1 MTAPPPSSTLPVAR
15 RPLRDPLASRW
26 QASHGDS
33 GPAWPWGMS
42 PQAGPWVGGDCPC
55 LPPTSQR
62 LSSVEGGGLV
72 LTPLTTG
79 SHFLPCV
86 TEPIT
91 PTPRNHPNIWELP
104 FLFSDFPGA
113 SWMAGSRAPNPASE
127 HSLPPSPHLAS
138 EPPMLHQDL
147 PLNISL
153 QAFFLYPF
161 KGSLTFMLSVFL
173 N

>member
-1 MTAPPPSSTLPVAR
+1 MASQPRRFWSSMALGHEPPSRTL
-15 RPLRDPLASRW
+15 
-26 QASHGDS
+26 
-33 GPAWPWGMS
+33 
-42 PQAGPWVGGDCPC
+42 GGGGLS
-55 LPPTSQR
+55 LPPSH
-62 LSSVEGGGLV
+62 LSEAFFSGGGGLV